1 MAELIKTYIF
11 NKNKS
16 FIVFND
22 KYYVPARHLTKI
34 RSFKD
39 GVQVYSNDNYIG
51 SFGRVYFANDRIHI
65 YQDKNEVAYAPV
77 NDKFFDE
84 ITNQLPKVDQ
94 WTF

>member
-1 MAELIKTYIF
+1 MAELIKTYTF
-11 NKNKS
+11 SKDKS

-22 KYYVPARHLTKI
+22 TYYIPARHLTKI

-51 SFGRVYFANDRIHI
+51 SFGRVYFKNNQIQI
-65 YQDKNEVAYAPV
+65 YQNYQEVAYAPV
-77 NDKFFDE
+77 NDKFFNE
-84 ITNQLPKVDQ
+84 IASQLPKVDQ